1 MGFQSQLK
9 KDQHHF
15 IIQLIKTTLPILS
28 TPVVQATI
36 PKPKGEQCVQVSPQ
50 YAYMYIIK
58 SDIN

>member
-15 IIQLIKTTLPILS
+15 IIQLIKTSLPTLS
-28 TPVVQATI
+28 TPVVQAVI

-50 YAYMYIIK
+50 CIAIHV
-58 SDIN
+58 